1 MDGAVSIP
9 RTLSAWNHG
18 PAGPDAEVTREEMGT
33 ASREAGGNQSGAQ
46 KGSVQEFKRNE
57 KAEW

>member
-1 MDGAVSIP
+1 MES
-9 RTLSAWNHG
+9 R
-18 PAGPDAEVTREEMGT
+18 AGPDTEVTREEMGA
-33 ASREAGGNQSGAQ
+33 ASREAGGHQSGAQ